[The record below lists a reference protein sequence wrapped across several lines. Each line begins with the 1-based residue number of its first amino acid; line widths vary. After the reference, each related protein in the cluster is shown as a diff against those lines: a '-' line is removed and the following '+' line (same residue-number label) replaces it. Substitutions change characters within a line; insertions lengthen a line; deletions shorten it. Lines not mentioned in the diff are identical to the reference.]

1 MKRNKNLI
9 PLSKDHHY
17 GLLFCWKI
25 QQGVEKEIS
34 YHRIRDYINFFWNHH
49 LEKHFA
55 TEDEA
60 LPELKNEALY
70 KQMEKEHRE
79 IRNLIIKINE
89 SEDPQLLLDFAKLL
103 HAHIRFEERVL
114 FPDYEAN
121 LSQSELE
128 KIGASLA
135 KNPKEEED
143 YPDEFWNQS

>member
-9 PLSKDHHY
+9 PLSREHHY

-25 QQGVEKEIS
+25 QQGIKKGVS
-34 YHRIRDYINFFWNHH
+34 YYRIRDYVNFFWKSH

-60 LPELKNEALY
+60 LPEIKNEALY
-70 KQMEKEHRE
+70 KQMEKEHHE
-79 IRNLIIKINE
+79 IRDLILKINT
-89 SEDPQLLLDFAKLL
+89 SEDLQLLLDFAKLL
-103 HAHIRFEERVL
+103 HAHIRFEERVV
-114 FPDYEAN
+114 FPDYEEK

-128 KIGASLA
+128 RIGDYLV